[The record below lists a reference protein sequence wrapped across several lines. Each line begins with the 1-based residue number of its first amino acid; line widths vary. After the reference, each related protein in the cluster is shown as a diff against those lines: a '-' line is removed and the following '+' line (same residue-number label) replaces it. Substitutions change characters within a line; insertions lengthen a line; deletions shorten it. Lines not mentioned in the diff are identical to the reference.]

1 MRKRPVCM
9 GALFLLVLL
18 TLAGFLKPGGVS
30 PLGIS
35 GFSGKDTFPGRV
47 KAAGR
52 VKAREP
58 VSGGIRLYLDHF
70 SLKSSHLHSNQ
81 ISETNSFK
89 NPGIQ
94 TGIYSQNDSGS
105 YQMIVYLKE
114 GQTASVGSRILL
126 EGELSLPGRAGNPG
140 QFDAASYY
148 LPRKILLILQ
158 DGVIEKQLEE
168 GKNFTGF
175 LAAIREKLQ
184 DSYWQV
190 LGEEQAGTISAITL
204 GDRSGLPEEIKTIY
218 QEGGIAHVLAIS
230 SLHIT
235 LLGRGLYRL
244 LRKSRLSF
252 LTSGILS
259 LALIFSF
266 CQMTGMSVS
275 AQRAC
280 LMFGLWVGSQILGR
294 TNDGLTSLSLAAI
307 LVLLASPDYRKDGS
321 FLLSFGCVL
330 SLQLLV
336 PVLKRLFPLRGK
348 LGDSLCSSAAV
359 TIGTLP
365 VVMYFFYQ
373 FTPYSV
379 LVNLAVIPCMSL
391 LMVSGLLGSL
401 LGCISIPLGTL
412 AAAPCHYLLELFE
425 LLCRLERKLPGAVMV
440 TGRPKA
446 VQIGLFYLLLALL
459 WLLVMKGGAGVKGK
473 KGRKKKVPGTF
484 RAAGIGVLAGAFC
497 LMFFRQEPRLRIV
510 YLDVG
515 QGDCALVQAGNF
527 SCLIDGGSSSLK
539 GVWQYRMEGVLKYY
553 GVSDLDAVFLSHGD
567 ADHINGVREMLE
579 EYETDFLGKRAVGIT
594 VRRLFL
600 PDLEGEQEQLEQIAD
615 LAGRHSIPVDTI
627 SRGQILSGGSVK
639 LTCLHPGKKSGSGD
653 ANEDSMVLM
662 LECAGI
668 RALFTGDLE
677 GEGEKELLKEQGEAL
692 LEADLLKVGHHGSK
706 NGTSAEFLEK
716 VKPEAAVI
724 SCGENN
730 RYGHPSPQVLERLD
744 AAGAHVYRTDRAGA
758 VILEV
763 KGEKALIKSYGSSVM
778 TEI

>member
-9 GALFLLVLL
+9 GAVLLLVLL

-47 KAAGR
+47 QAVGR

-70 SLKSSHLHSNQ
+70 SLKSSHLYSKQ
-81 ISETNSFK
+81 LSETNSFK

-126 EGELSLPGRAGNPG
+126 EGELSLPGKAGNPG

-158 DGVIEKQLEE
+158 DGVIKKQLEE

-294 TNDGLTSLSLAAI
+294 TNDSLTSLPLAAI

-321 FLLSFGCVL
+321 FLLSFAAASGAGFKKAV
-330 SLQLLV
+330 
-336 PVLKRLFPLRGK
+336 
-348 LGDSLCSSAAV
+348 SSAGEA
-359 TIGTLP
+359 GGFP
-365 VVMYFFYQ
+365 VFFRRGYHR
-373 FTPYSV
+373 
-379 LVNLAVIPCMSL
+379 N
-391 LMVSGLLGSL
+391 
-401 LGCISIPLGTL
+401 
-412 AAAPCHYLLELFE
+412 
-425 LLCRLERKLPGAVMV
+425 
-440 TGRPKA
+440 
-446 VQIGLFYLLLALL
+446 
-459 WLLVMKGGAGVKGK
+459 
-473 KGRKKKVPGTF
+473 
-484 RAAGIGVLAGAFC
+484 AAGG
-497 LMFFRQEPRLRIV
+497 
-510 YLDVG
+510 DV
-515 QGDCALVQAGNF
+515 
-527 SCLIDGGSSSLK
+527 
-539 GVWQYRMEGVLKYY
+539 
-553 GVSDLDAVFLSHGD
+553 
-567 ADHINGVREMLE
+567 
-579 EYETDFLGKRAVGIT
+579 
-594 VRRLFL
+594 LFL
-600 PDLEGEQEQLEQIAD
+600 PVYPLLGARQSGGDPLHVPAD
-615 LAGRHSIPVDTI
+615 GIGAAGKPSGLHLHFPGDAGRRPLP
-627 SRGQILSGGSVK
+627 LS
-639 LTCLHPGKKSGSGD
+639 
-653 ANEDSMVLM
+653 
-662 LECAGI
+662 
-668 RALFTGDLE
+668 
-677 GEGEKELLKEQGEAL
+677 
-692 LEADLLKVGHHGSK
+692 
-706 NGTSAEFLEK
+706 
-716 VKPEAAVI
+716 
-724 SCGENN
+724 
-730 RYGHPSPQVLERLD
+730 
-744 AAGAHVYRTDRAGA
+744 AGA
-758 VILEV
+758 V
-763 KGEKALIKSYGSSVM
+763 
-778 TEI
+778 

>member
-9 GALFLLVLL
+9 GALFLLALL

-235 LLGRGLYRL
+235 LLEGGCTGCCE
-244 LRKSRLSF
+244 KQAVFSDV
-252 LTSGILS
+252 GHLS

-280 LMFGLWVGSQILGR
+280 LMFGLWVGSQILGGPM
-294 TNDGLTSLSLAAI
+294 T
-307 LVLLASPDYRKDGS
+307 ASPPCPWRPFWFCWRRPTTEGRKLS
-321 FLLSFGCVL
+321 SLLRVRIVAAASGAGFKKAV
-330 SLQLLV
+330 
-336 PVLKRLFPLRGK
+336 
-348 LGDSLCSSAAV
+348 SSAGEA
-359 TIGTLP
+359 GGFP
-365 VVMYFFYQ
+365 VFFRRGYHR
-373 FTPYSV
+373 
-379 LVNLAVIPCMSL
+379 N
-391 LMVSGLLGSL
+391 
-401 LGCISIPLGTL
+401 
-412 AAAPCHYLLELFE
+412 
-425 LLCRLERKLPGAVMV
+425 
-440 TGRPKA
+440 
-446 VQIGLFYLLLALL
+446 
-459 WLLVMKGGAGVKGK
+459 
-473 KGRKKKVPGTF
+473 
-484 RAAGIGVLAGAFC
+484 AAGG
-497 LMFFRQEPRLRIV
+497 
-510 YLDVG
+510 DV
-515 QGDCALVQAGNF
+515 
-527 SCLIDGGSSSLK
+527 
-539 GVWQYRMEGVLKYY
+539 
-553 GVSDLDAVFLSHGD
+553 
-567 ADHINGVREMLE
+567 
-579 EYETDFLGKRAVGIT
+579 
-594 VRRLFL
+594 LFL
-600 PDLEGEQEQLEQIAD
+600 PVYPLLGARQSGGDPLHVPAD
-615 LAGRHSIPVDTI
+615 GIGAAGKPSGLHLHSPGDAGRRPLP
-627 SRGQILSGGSVK
+627 LS
-639 LTCLHPGKKSGSGD
+639 
-653 ANEDSMVLM
+653 
-662 LECAGI
+662 
-668 RALFTGDLE
+668 
-677 GEGEKELLKEQGEAL
+677 
-692 LEADLLKVGHHGSK
+692 
-706 NGTSAEFLEK
+706 
-716 VKPEAAVI
+716 
-724 SCGENN
+724 
-730 RYGHPSPQVLERLD
+730 
-744 AAGAHVYRTDRAGA
+744 AGA
-758 VILEV
+758 V
-763 KGEKALIKSYGSSVM
+763 
-778 TEI
+778 